1 MSQDIIEV
9 KALDKKRRHFVS
21 FRLRFLTN
29 ILVYCHSYDLHL
41 LHIYYWLLKMLLH
54 YCWVK

>member
-1 MSQDIIEV
+1 MSQDINEV

-21 FRLRFLTN
+21 FQLRFSKN

-41 LHIYYWLLKMLLH
+41 LHIYYFWKDAVALLLG
-54 YCWVK
+54 